1 MWKVMPHSRPYFMAS
16 WSSIWVIIPS
26 LIRIHHSD
34 VDKKI
39 SKVAREKCSY
49 LDFKKKKSFM
59 KVNNNFKIRVIK
71 YLGFN
76 ALYSHTRIHDD
87 LPRASQ
93 RCTKS
98 PPHFHLLGSMQKKV
112 GVWVIPSSRQQW
124 CKVTWSPLSKGKR
137 SCSMTKLGGRD
148 SQ

>member
-49 LDFKKKKSFM
+49 LDFKKKNSFM

-87 LPRASQ
+87 LLRASQ

-98 PPHFHLLGSMQKKV
+98 PPISTCRVQCKK
-112 GVWVIPSSRQQW
+112 
-124 CKVTWSPLSKGKR
+124 
-137 SCSMTKLGGRD
+137 KLGCESFLPQDNNGAKSHGAHFPKEKD
-148 SQ
+148 HVQWQS

>member
-1 MWKVMPHSRPYFMAS
+1 
-16 WSSIWVIIPS
+16 
-26 LIRIHHSD
+26 

-93 RCTKS
+93 RSTKS
-98 PPHFHLLGSMQKKV
+98 PHFYLLGSMQKEV
-112 GVWVIPSSRQQW
+112 GCESFLPQDNNGAKSHRAHFPKEKDHVHDKARR
-124 CKVTWSPLSKGKR
+124 KR
-137 SCSMTKLGGRD
+137 FSITLA
-148 SQ
+148 

>member
-1 MWKVMPHSRPYFMAS
+1 
-16 WSSIWVIIPS
+16 
-26 LIRIHHSD
+26 

-112 GVWVIPSSRQQW
+112 GV
-124 CKVTWSPLSKGKR
+124 
-137 SCSMTKLGGRD
+137 
-148 SQ
+148 